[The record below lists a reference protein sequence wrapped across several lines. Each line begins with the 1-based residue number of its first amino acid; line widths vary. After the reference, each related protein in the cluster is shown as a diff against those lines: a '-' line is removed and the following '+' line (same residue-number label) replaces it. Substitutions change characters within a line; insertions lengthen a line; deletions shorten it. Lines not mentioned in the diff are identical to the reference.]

1 MAAEMKTGRLV
12 VSAEDV
18 TGESLKPAVDV
29 LLASGIVAFPTDT
42 VYGLGVDATD
52 SWAVDKLY
60 AAKGRTRMKP
70 VPLLISDVEMARG
83 LVSEIP
89 DTARRLID
97 AFWPGPLTLV
107 MRAGPRV
114 PPAVTGGTGSVGL
127 RMPDSRVA
135 LELVKALSRPVA
147 APSANLSGMDEI
159 SEASG
164 VLQVFDGRIDLVVD
178 GGASPG
184 GRPST
189 VVDVTIRP
197 ACLVREG
204 ALSRERLEGVVGR
217 LVGPQRVIFVCTG
230 NSCRSVMAEA
240 MFRKMLEDR
249 GIQSVAVSSAGVAAS
264 GDMPA
269 TPEVLAVMDEHGVE
283 VGGHRSRLMTRALG
297 EMADLIIVMA
307 GRHKERV
314 LELAPL
320 ARGKVFLLG
329 EFISRGD
336 ATGMDVPD
344 PIGHSTEFYR
354 ESAWLIREGLEG
366 MMKRLESGPVGGIG
380 PLERCSGR
388 CREGGEGT

>member
-1 MAAEMKTGRLV
+1 MKTGRLV
-12 VSAEDV
+12 VSAKDV

-70 VPLLISDVEMARG
+70 VPLLVSDVEMALG
-83 LVSEIP
+83 LVLEMP
-89 DTARRLID
+89 DAAKRLID
-97 AFWPGPLTLV
+97 AFWPGPLTVV

-127 RMPDSRVA
+127 RMPDSPVA

-147 APSANLSGMDEI
+147 APSANLSGMEEI

-164 VLQVFDGRIDLVVD
+164 VLKVFDGRIDLVVD

-189 VVDVTIRP
+189 VVDVTIKP

-204 ALSRERLEGVVGR
+204 ALSRQIVEDVVGR
-217 LVGPQRVIFVCTG
+217 LVGPQRVTFVCTG
-230 NSCRSVMAEA
+230 NSCRSVMAA
-240 MFRKMLEDR
+240 GMFRKMLEDR
-249 GIQSVAVSSAGVAAS
+249 GVHSVAVSSAGVSAAS
-264 GDMPA
+264 DMPA
-269 TPEVLAVMDEHGVE
+269 TPEVLTVMEEHGVE
-283 VGGHRSRLMTRALG
+283 VGGHRSRLMTRTLI
-297 EMADLIIVMA
+297 EVADLIIVM
-307 GRHKERV
+307 GERHRERV
-314 LELAPL
+314 LELVPA
-320 ARGKVFLLG
+320 ASNKVFLLG

-344 PIGHSTEFYR
+344 PIGHSTAFYR
-354 ESAWLIREGLEG
+354 ESAWLIWGGLEG
-366 MMKRLESGPVGGIG
+366 MTKKLESGRVGGIG